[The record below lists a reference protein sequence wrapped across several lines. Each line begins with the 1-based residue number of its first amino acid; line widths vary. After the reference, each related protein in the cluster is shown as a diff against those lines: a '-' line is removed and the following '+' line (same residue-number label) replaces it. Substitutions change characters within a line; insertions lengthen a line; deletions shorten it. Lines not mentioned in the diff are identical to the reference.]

1 VLTQFDRHE
10 NVVWFNP
17 HEVTVS
23 TSSTK
28 ISHDRLLE
36 LVLYDPETGTV
47 MARMA
52 RPKGGVR
59 VGDRLGTATK
69 DGLVITL
76 DGKSYPL
83 HNIAWFY
90 VHGEWPEKQLN
101 KLDGDAANIAIA
113 NLALP
118 GATKRGELT
127 QERLKSLISYDRETG
142 VSLWKIRP
150 AKNVTIGSVA
160 GHVEKSNGHLY
171 CTVDGV
177 DYTVQRLAWLYE
189 YGVLPDRPLR
199 FRDGNRSNVAIGNL
213 FESISEFATRAE
225 QDKHWRQRN
234 PEKVRRMSLQ
244 NNFGITI
251 EAYHGLMD
259 AQGGVCAI
267 CKNPETQ
274 MRGEKVKWLA
284 VDHCHSQ
291 NLVRGLLCC
300 DCNIAIGKMK
310 DDPARLRAAA
320 DYVER
325 ANALSADDP
334 TTIKLMPC
342 LPRVTRKKEA
352 A

>member
-1 VLTQFDRHE
+1 M
-10 NVVWFNP
+10 
-17 HEVTVS
+17 S
-23 TSSTK
+23 ASSTK

-36 LVLYDPETGTV
+36 LVLYDPETGMV
-47 MARMA
+47 VARTA

-90 VHGEWPEKQLN
+90 VHGEWPEKQLI
-101 KLDGDAANIAIA
+101 KLDGDAANISIA

-150 AKNVTIGSVA
+150 SKNVPIGSVA
-160 GHVEKSNGHLY
+160 GRVEKSNGHLY

-177 DYTVQRLAWLYE
+177 EYTVQRLAWLYE

-199 FRDGNRSNVAIGNL
+199 FRDGNRSNVAIDNL
-213 FESISEFATRAE
+213 FESISEFASRAE
-225 QDKHWRQRN
+225 QDRHWRQHN
-234 PEKVRRMSLQ
+234 PEKVRRMGLQ
-244 NNFGITI
+244 NNFGINI
-251 EAYHGLMD
+251 ELYHQMLE

-267 CKNPETQ
+267 CKRPETEI
-274 MRGEKVKWLA
+274 RNGKPKWLA
-284 VDHCHSQ
+284 VDHCHDTQ
-291 NLVRGLLCC
+291 IIRGLLCAA
-300 DCNIAIGKMK
+300 CNNMLGRAS

-320 DYVER
+320 DYIER
-325 ANALSADDP
+325 SRALAADDP
-334 TTIKLMPC
+334 SVPKLT
-342 LPRVTRKKEA
+342 LRVKRAIAKKEA